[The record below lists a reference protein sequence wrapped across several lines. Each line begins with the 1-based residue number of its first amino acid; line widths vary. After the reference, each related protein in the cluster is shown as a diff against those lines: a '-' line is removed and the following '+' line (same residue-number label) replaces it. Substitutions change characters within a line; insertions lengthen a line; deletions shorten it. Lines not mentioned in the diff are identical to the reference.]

1 MSQNRTIIVIGGGLG
16 GVSAAISLAQKG
28 YTVRLF
34 EKNHHLG
41 GKLNRLTK
49 DGFTFDLGPSILT
62 MPQIFEK
69 MFRDGGRDM
78 ADYVKI
84 QRLDLEW
91 RSFFP
96 DGSVIDLYGDLE
108 RMAQANPQLDRKH
121 IEEYRRFL
129 DYARNLYDATDKGYF
144 EMGVD
149 NTSEV
154 MRKYGLIRSLK
165 GFDLFSTMHDAI
177 AKYITHPNLVNMFDY
192 FIKYVGSSP
201 YDAPAVLNMMIYM
214 QHKQGV
220 WYVPGGMYGLAEG
233 LIRLAEESGVEI
245 HLDAEVKKMV
255 RGNNRQIEAI
265 ELADGS
271 LIKGDVF
278 VSNMEV
284 LPAYDQLLGEKEY
297 ADKKRVKFEPACSGL
312 VLHLGVDRLYPQLAH
327 HNFFFSSNPR
337 GHFNKVFHSHELPDD
352 PILYVVNSSK
362 TDPGQARP
370 GHENIKV
377 LPHIPYMQD
386 KDFSREEYMQLRER
400 VLVKMENMGI
410 TDLRKHIVTEDMWI
424 PADIKRMY
432 NSDRGAIYGTLSDKK
447 KNKGFKNPKK
457 SKLFENLYF
466 VGGTVNPGGG
476 MPMVALSGQKTSELI
491 VSDGY

>member
-1 MSQNRTIIVIGGGLG
+1 MCSSYIFRADGQKESCMSSDKTVIVIGGGLG

-28 YTVRLF
+28 FNVRLF
-34 EKNHHLG
+34 EKNGHLG
-41 GKLNRLTK
+41 GKLNRLEK

-69 MFRDGGRDM
+69 LFRDGGRDM

-96 DGSVIDLYGDLE
+96 DGSVIDLYGDLD
-108 RMAQANPQLDRKH
+108 RMAQANPQIDPKH
-121 IEEYRRFL
+121 MEEYRAFL

-144 EMGVD
+144 EMGLE
-149 NTSEV
+149 NT
-154 MRKYGLIRSLK
+154 
-165 GFDLFSTMHDAI
+165 
-177 AKYITHPNLVNMFDY
+177 P
-192 FIKYVGSSP
+192 
-201 YDAPAVLNMMIYM
+201 
-214 QHKQGV
+214 
-220 WYVPGGMYGLAEG
+220 
-233 LIRLAEESGVEI
+233 
-245 HLDAEVKKMV
+245 
-255 RGNNRQIEAI
+255 
-265 ELADGS
+265 
-271 LIKGDVF
+271 
-278 VSNMEV
+278 EV
-284 LPAYDQLLGEKEY
+284 LPAYDQLLGEKDY
-297 ADKKRVKFEPACSGL
+297 ADKKREKFEPACSGL

-362 TDPGQARP
+362 TDPGQALP
-370 GHENIKV
+370 GHENIKI
-377 LPHIPYMQD
+377 LPHIPYIQD

-400 VLVKMENMGI
+400 VLIKMENMGI

-424 PADIKRMY
+424 PADIKHMY
-432 NSDRGAIYGTLSDKK
+432 KSDRGAIYGTLSDKK

-457 SKLFENLYF
+457 SALFDNLYF

-476 MPMVALSGQKTSELI
+476 MPMVTLSGQKTAELI
-491 VSDGY
+491 AEGR

>member
-1 MSQNRTIIVIGGGLG
+1 MSSDKSVIVIGGGLG

-28 YTVRLF
+28 FNVRLF
-34 EKNHHLG
+34 EKNGHLG
-41 GKLNRLTK
+41 GKLNRLEK

-69 MFRDGGRDM
+69 LFRDGGRDM

-96 DGSVIDLYGDLE
+96 DGSVIDLYGDLD
-108 RMAQANPQLDRKH
+108 RMAQANPQIDPKH
-121 IEEYRRFL
+121 MEEYRAFL

-144 EMGVD
+144 EMGLE
-149 NTSEV
+149 NT
-154 MRKYGLIRSLK
+154 
-165 GFDLFSTMHDAI
+165 
-177 AKYITHPNLVNMFDY
+177 P
-192 FIKYVGSSP
+192 
-201 YDAPAVLNMMIYM
+201 
-214 QHKQGV
+214 
-220 WYVPGGMYGLAEG
+220 
-233 LIRLAEESGVEI
+233 
-245 HLDAEVKKMV
+245 
-255 RGNNRQIEAI
+255 
-265 ELADGS
+265 
-271 LIKGDVF
+271 
-278 VSNMEV
+278 EV
-284 LPAYDQLLGEKEY
+284 LPAYDQLLGEKDY
-297 ADKKRVKFEPACSGL
+297 ADKKREKFEPACSGL

-362 TDPGQARP
+362 TDPGQALP
-370 GHENIKV
+370 GHENIKI
-377 LPHIPYMQD
+377 LPHIPYIQD

-400 VLVKMENMGI
+400 VLIKMENMGI

-424 PADIKRMY
+424 PADIKHMY
-432 NSDRGAIYGTLSDKK
+432 KSDRGAIYGTLSDKK

-457 SKLFENLYF
+457 SALFDNLYF

-476 MPMVALSGQKTSELI
+476 MPMVTLSGQKTAELI
-491 VSDGY
+491 AEGR

>member
-1 MSQNRTIIVIGGGLG
+1 MCFGHHRTWHDIMCSSYIFRADGQKESCMSSDKTVIVIGGGLG

-28 YTVRLF
+28 FNVRLF
-34 EKNHHLG
+34 EKNGHLG
-41 GKLNRLTK
+41 GKLNRLEK

-69 MFRDGGRDM
+69 LFRDGGRDM

-96 DGSVIDLYGDLE
+96 DGSVIDLYGDLD
-108 RMAQANPQLDRKH
+108 RMAQANPQIDPKH
-121 IEEYRRFL
+121 MEEYRAFL

-144 EMGVD
+144 EMGLE
-149 NTSEV
+149 NT
-154 MRKYGLIRSLK
+154 
-165 GFDLFSTMHDAI
+165 
-177 AKYITHPNLVNMFDY
+177 P
-192 FIKYVGSSP
+192 
-201 YDAPAVLNMMIYM
+201 
-214 QHKQGV
+214 
-220 WYVPGGMYGLAEG
+220 
-233 LIRLAEESGVEI
+233 
-245 HLDAEVKKMV
+245 
-255 RGNNRQIEAI
+255 
-265 ELADGS
+265 
-271 LIKGDVF
+271 
-278 VSNMEV
+278 EV
-284 LPAYDQLLGEKEY
+284 LPAYDQLLGEKDY
-297 ADKKRVKFEPACSGL
+297 ADKKREKFEPACSGL

-362 TDPGQARP
+362 TDPGQALP
-370 GHENIKV
+370 GHENIKI
-377 LPHIPYMQD
+377 LPHIPYIQD

-400 VLVKMENMGI
+400 VLIKMENMGI

-424 PADIKRMY
+424 PADIKHMY
-432 NSDRGAIYGTLSDKK
+432 KSDRGAIYGTLSDKK

-457 SKLFENLYF
+457 SALFDNLYF

-476 MPMVALSGQKTSELI
+476 MPMVTLSGQKTAELI
-491 VSDGY
+491 AEGR